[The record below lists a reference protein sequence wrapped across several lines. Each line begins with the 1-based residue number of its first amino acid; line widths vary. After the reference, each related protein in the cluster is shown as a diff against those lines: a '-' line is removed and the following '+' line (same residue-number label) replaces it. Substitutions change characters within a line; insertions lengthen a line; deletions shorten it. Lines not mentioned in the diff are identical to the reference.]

1 MTSLNGTQVKDQRL
15 RQAEP
20 FKMSKT
26 KKGTVDQ
33 YFSVFNHFTVDPMV
47 PFPPVIE
54 DEHDEAFLTENPR
67 SKTNMHGNSVP
78 WMTGINSEEG
88 ALKSAALIYNSELTS
103 GLLKNWNRA
112 LPISLYYNHIEP
124 EKREEIT
131 TKIDEFY
138 FKNEKLTHSTK
149 QNLTNLYTDRW
160 FFHPMV
166 DYLKLRFENEQLA
179 ETFVYLFTHKGAC
192 SFTEVF
198 KGGAETFYGTSHAEE
213 LQYLFPI
220 RQDLPDFFSSIPTDE
235 DKRVRSIITKLWVNF
250 AYFGYLH
257 KLKSIQNS
265 ADN

>member
-1 MTSLNGTQVKDQRL
+1 
-15 RQAEP
+15 
-20 FKMSKT
+20 MSKT
-26 KKGTVDQ
+26 KKEPSVNIFL
-33 YFSVFNHFTVDPMV
+33 FSTNFTVDPMV

-54 DEHDEAFLTENPR
+54 DKHDEALLTENPKF
-67 SKTNMHGNSVP
+67 KTDMHGNSVP

-103 GLLKNWNRA
+103 DLLKNWNRA

-124 EKREEIT
+124 EKRDEIT
-131 TKIDEFY
+131 KKIDEFY
-138 FKNEKLTHSTK
+138 FKNEKLTHSTM

-166 DYLKLRFENEQLA
+166 DNLKLRFANEQLA

-198 KGGAETFYGTSHAEE
+198 KGGAEIFYGTSHAEE

-220 RQDLPDFFSSIPTDE
+220 RQDLPDLFSSIPTEE

-250 AYFGYLH
+250 AYFGYLQ
-257 KLKSIQNS
+257 KMKSIQNKL
-265 ADN
+265 DP